1 METQAQGGGE
11 THECDICGSTFATA
25 EELQQHRTE
34 QHGDMGGP
42 EQDVPDVDGVIGG
55 EAPDES

>member
-11 THECDICGSTFATA
+11 THECDICGSTFATV
-25 EELQQHRTE
+25 EELQQHRTA

-55 EAPDES
+55 EG